1 MLQLATPLW
10 LLALPLPWLLW
21 QASIRF
27 MKNRAVPHRAAI
39 IHPQAVLLSQLSRSA
54 TTNKATPWLWLIG
67 CMLLIIALSR
77 PQWFSDNEYPG
88 QGRDFMLAIDLS
100 GSMRALDYTIDN
112 MPVSRLDMLKRVV
125 TGFLDHRQ
133 GDRAGLIVFADDA
146 FTLTPVTTDLGLLKT
161 VVDQIRNG
169 IAGEK
174 TALGTAIMLAVKRLQ
189 DHEHPSRILILFTD
203 GTNTAGTIQ
212 PLDAALLAHK
222 HGIRIYTVGIGSQG
236 IVPFPRGP
244 VEPPEMAELPLDETT
259 LRTIATETGG
269 RYYHATDME
278 SMQQIV
284 KDIEQLE
291 TLPIEENP
299 LIKRQEIYGLPLGIG
314 LGLLLISWFR
324 SPHDV
329 SN

>member
-21 QASIRF
+21 QASMRF
-27 MKNRAVPHRAAI
+27 MKNKTTSYNTAI
-39 IHPQAVLLSQLSRSA
+39 IHPQAALLSQLSNNS
-54 TTNKATPWLWLIG
+54 TINKHPPWFWLIG
-67 CMLLIIALSR
+67 CMLLIVALSR
-77 PQWFSDNEYPG
+77 PQWFSENEHQG

-112 MPVSRLDMLKRVV
+112 KPVSRLDMLKRVV
-125 TGFLDHRQ
+125 TEFLDHRQ
-133 GDRAGLIVFADDA
+133 GDRAGLIIFADDA
-146 FTLTPVTTDLGLLKT
+146 FTLTPITTDLGLLKT
-161 VVDQIRNG
+161 LIEQIRNG

-174 TALGTAIMLAVKRLQ
+174 TALGTAMMLAVKRLQ

-203 GTNTAGTIQ
+203 GTNTAGIIQ

-236 IVPFPRGP
+236 TVPFPRGP
-244 VEPPEMAELPLDETT
+244 VESPEMAELPLDEIN
-259 LRTIATETGG
+259 LRAIATETGG
-269 RYYHATDME
+269 RYYHATDLE

-299 LIKRQEIYGLPLGIG
+299 LVQRQEIYGIPLGIG
-314 LGLLLISWFR
+314 LVFLLIPWFR
-324 SPHDV
+324 GSRDV
-329 SN
+329 SY